1 MPLREICKM
10 PNTID
15 TLNIY
20 TRLKSTGISEES
32 SKMPKNNLPEYFN
45 SVCDDLKREIAKSKA
60 SFLSWMVCMLLIQA
74 VLIIS
79 LIKLL

>member
-45 SVCDDLKREIAKSKA
+45 SVCDDLKREIAKA
-60 SFLSWMVCMLLIQA
+60 RVSFLRWFAGMLLIQA
-74 VLIIS
+74 VLIVS